1 MSVGAGSIKRAART
15 TGKKEQPSAGI
26 AAEGNEAAVQRVVSD
41 PEIMSD
47 PSIVSEPKAEKT
59 ETGKTKAGSRKK
71 AKTDIGKKDFP
82 AEGGKIGER
91 TEKAQ
96 REEAAEENASGEESG
111 IYEAYGIGQELPA
124 YLL

>member
-15 TGKKEQPSAGI
+15 AGKKEQPSAGI
-26 AAEGNEAAVQRVVSD
+26 AAEGNEAAVQR
-41 PEIMSD
+41 IMSD